1 MPAIDLNKEYDR
13 VEGKIQSLETY
24 KQVQQGTEQAV
35 KGAQSSL
42 EKIDSAITSPLDK
55 ITEQQKRFQ
64 RQATTQLDK
73 LLNIN
78 QLLPENRTSGVTRS
92 STVSTIKSQFTEA
105 LNAIKSKLPEILQ
118 EEMIK
123 QLGCSQEQT
132 YESVINGPGL
142 YIPVQSI
149 DLFGVLKEDPNSKL
163 GRISYE
169 KDPIRVQQ
177 NPFSMNR
184 ELYQRITQESVSYDT
199 LNGQNYLGLS
209 QQNLFDIEYVTT
221 DDNGNAGNFFKVNLK
236 PRDVGEPLISQ
247 FFVDYFKTIK
257 IVDTK
262 NIFLQLFQILFG
274 AVSIDIKAG
283 AGTIED
289 QLYWEKILNRIL
301 GLCFDSR
308 TEIDVSGIAKIAPLD
323 GVDDS
328 FFELTD
334 IDLREIENKLSQI
347 KLGVVEYPDCTTVQL
362 PLDINALF
370 EAFSEILEVG
380 DDDAAGNLL
389 VLDNSIDA
397 IKKNKKWP
405 QLEEI
410 SLNID
415 TNIIKQLPVA
425 LYSAVLS
432 PKVLL
437 PFMIMVKSLESFATG
452 QSSSVVNEV
461 YNLRTFMDKFRV
473 FNIEVMSKLSA
484 EFIRI
489 LRNII
494 IRDLRKLLRNVTAD
508 LRKSQATKQY
518 AIISQLLESAIVIT
532 QLINDYRQC
541 KSVIEDILNL
551 IEISLRGTRFN
562 VPAFLL
568 PLASLRT
575 GFNSTRAML
584 ETISQLQKYGV
595 PTGTLPDGS
604 PNVAMIAIKAQ
615 IEGTESERDKNS
627 KLLGMTPQQ
636 VVTPIGLT
644 IPIPFSGIIG

>member
-1 MPAIDLNKEYDR
+1 VPAIDLNKEYDR

-105 LNAIKSKLPEILQ
+105 LNGIKSKLPEILQ

-149 DLFGVLKEDPNSKL
+149 DLFGVLKEEPNSKL

-283 AGTIED
+283 AGAIED

-334 IDLREIENKLSQI
+334 IDLREIESKLSQI
-347 KLGVVEYPDCTTVQL
+347 KLGVVEYLDCTTVQL

-370 EAFSEILEVG
+370 DAFSEILEVG

-405 QLEEI
+405 QIEEI

-415 TNIIKQLPVA
+415 NNIIKQLPVA

-437 PFMIMVKSLESFATG
+437 PFMLMVKSLESFATG

-494 IRDLRKLLRNVTAD
+494 IIDLRNLLTGMEARLQTACSSLSVYSMISVHKLE
-508 LRKSQATKQY
+508 
-518 AIISQLLESAIVIT
+518 LLIVP
-532 QLINDYRQC
+532 
-541 KSVIEDILNL
+541 
-551 IEISLRGTRFN
+551 RF
-562 VPAFLL
+562 F
-568 PLASLRT
+568 
-575 GFNSTRAML
+575 
-584 ETISQLQKYGV
+584 
-595 PTGTLPDGS
+595 
-604 PNVAMIAIKAQ
+604 
-615 IEGTESERDKNS
+615 
-627 KLLGMTPQQ
+627 
-636 VVTPIGLT
+636 
-644 IPIPFSGIIG
+644 

>member
-1 MPAIDLNKEYDR
+1 MPAVDLNKEYDR
-13 VEGKIQSLETY
+13 VESKIQSLETY
-24 KQVQQGTEQAV
+24 KQVQQGTQEV
-35 KGAQSSL
+35 LKGTQSSL
-42 EKIDSAITSPLDK
+42 EKIDSAITSPIDK
-55 ITEQQKRFQ
+55 IAEQKKRYQ
-64 RQATTQLDK
+64 RQVSTQLDK

-92 STVSTIKSQFTEA
+92 STVSTVKSQFTEA
-105 LNAIKSKLPEILQ
+105 LNTIKSKLPEILQ

-149 DLFGVLKEDPNSKL
+149 DLFGLLKQDPSSALGKL
-163 GRISYE
+163 SYE

-209 QQNLFDIEYVTT
+209 NQNLFDIEYVTS
-221 DDNGNAGNFFKVNLK
+221 DNNGNSGNFYKVNLK
-236 PRDVGEPLISQ
+236 PRNTSEPLISQ
-247 FFVDYFKTIK
+247 FFADYFKTIK

-262 NIFLQLFQILFG
+262 NIFLQVFQILFG
-274 AVSIDIKAG
+274 AISIDIKG
-283 AGTIED
+283 GSGSIED
-289 QLYWEKILNRIL
+289 QLYFQKILNRIL
-301 GLCFDSR
+301 GLCFDDR
-308 TEIDVSGIAKIAPLD
+308 AEIDVSGIAKIAPLD
-323 GVDDS
+323 GIDDS

-334 IDLREIENKLSQI
+334 IDLREIESKLSQI
-347 KLGVVEYPDCTTVQL
+347 KLGVVEYPDCTNVQL
-362 PLDINALF
+362 PLDINALLDTF
-370 EAFSEILEVG
+370 AEILSVD
-380 DDDAAGNLL
+380 DDDAAGNLA
-389 VLDNSIDA
+389 VFDKSIDA

-410 SLNID
+410 GLNID
-415 TNIIKQLPVA
+415 TNIIQQLPVA
-425 LYSAVLS
+425 LYAAMLS

-437 PFMIMVKSLESFATG
+437 PFMLMVKSLESFATG
-452 QSSSVVNEV
+452 QSLSVVDEV
-461 YNLRTFMDKFRV
+461 YDLKTFLNKFKV
-473 FNIEVMSKLSA
+473 FNVQVMSKIGA
-484 EFIRI
+484 EFVKI

-494 IRDLRKLLRNVTAD
+494 IRDLRKLLRGVTAD
-508 LRKSQATKQY
+508 LRKSQTAKQY

-532 QLINDYRQC
+532 QIINDYRQC

-551 IEISLRGTRFN
+551 IEISLRGTRFE

-604 PNVAMIAIKAQ
+604 PNIGMIAIKAQ
-615 IEGTESERDKNS
+615 IEGSESERDKNS
-627 KLLGMTPQQ
+627 KVLGMTPTQ
-636 VVTPIGLT
+636 VITPIGTT
-644 IPIPFSGIIG
+644 IPVRFSAILG

>member
-1 MPAIDLNKEYDR
+1 
-13 VEGKIQSLETY
+13 
-24 KQVQQGTEQAV
+24 
-35 KGAQSSL
+35 
-42 EKIDSAITSPLDK
+42 
-55 ITEQQKRFQ
+55 
-64 RQATTQLDK
+64 
-73 LLNIN
+73 
-78 QLLPENRTSGVTRS
+78 
-92 STVSTIKSQFTEA
+92 
-105 LNAIKSKLPEILQ
+105 
-118 EEMIK
+118 
-123 QLGCSQEQT
+123 
-132 YESVINGPGL
+132 
-142 YIPVQSI
+142 
-149 DLFGVLKEDPNSKL
+149 
-163 GRISYE
+163 
-169 KDPIRVQQ
+169 
-177 NPFSMNR
+177 MNR

-283 AGTIED
+283 AGAIED

-334 IDLREIENKLSQI
+334 IDLREIESKLSQI
-347 KLGVVEYPDCTTVQL
+347 KLGVVEYLDCTTVQL

-370 EAFSEILEVG
+370 DAFSEILEVG

-415 TNIIKQLPVA
+415 NNIIKQLPVA

-437 PFMIMVKSLESFATG
+437 PFMLMVKSLESFATG

-518 AIISQLLESAIVIT
+518 AIIAQLLESAIVIT

-568 PLASLRT
+568 PLANLRT

-604 PNVAMIAIKAQ
+604 PSVAMIAIKAQ

>member
-1 MPAIDLNKEYDR
+1 MINHTSWNKFVAAIDLNKQYDN
-13 VEGKIQSLETY
+13 VEKKVQSLETY
-24 KQVQQGTEQAV
+24 KQVQQGTEQVV

-42 EKIDSAITSPLDK
+42 EKIDSAITSPIDK
-55 ITEQQKRFQ
+55 IAEQQKRFQ
-64 RQATTQLDK
+64 RQATSQLEK
-73 LLNIN
+73 LVNLN
-78 QLLPENRTSGVTRS
+78 QLLPENRTSGSTKS
-92 STVSTIKSQFTEA
+92 STVSTIKGQFTEA
-105 LNAIKSKLPEILQ
+105 LNSIKSRIPDIIQ

-149 DLFGVLKEDPNSKL
+149 DLFGMLKLEPTSKL
-163 GRISYE
+163 GKLSYE
-169 KDPIRVQQ
+169 KPPISVQK
-177 NPFSMNR
+177 NPFSMNK
-184 ELYQRITQESVSYDT
+184 ELYQRIVQENVSYDT
-199 LNGQNYLGLS
+199 INGQNYLGLS
-209 QQNLFDIEYVTT
+209 NQNLFDITYVTS
-221 DDNGNAGNFFKVNLK
+221 DNNGNPGNFFKVNLK
-236 PRDVGEPLISQ
+236 PRSTGEPLISQ
-247 FFVDYFKTIK
+247 FFADYFKTIK

-262 NIFLQLFQILFG
+262 NIFLQVFQILLG

-283 AGTIED
+283 VGEIED
-289 QLYWEKILNRIL
+289 QLRFQKIMNRVL
-301 GLCFDSR
+301 GLCFDDR
-308 TEIDVSGIAKIAPLD
+308 AEIDVSGIAKIAPLD

-334 IDLREIENKLSQI
+334 IDLREIESKLSQI

-362 PLDINALF
+362 PLDIDALF
-370 EAFSEILEVG
+370 NTFSEILEVG

-389 VLDNSIDA
+389 VLDKSIDA

-452 QSSSVVNEV
+452 QSLSVVDEV
-461 YNLRTFMDKFRV
+461 YDLKTFMNKFRV

-484 EFIRI
+484 EFVKI

-494 IRDLRKLLRNVTAD
+494 IRDLRKLLRSVTAD
-508 LRKSQATKQY
+508 LKKSQVTKQY

-532 QLINDYRQC
+532 QIINDYRQC

-551 IEISLRGTRFN
+551 IETK
-562 VPAFLL
+562 
-568 PLASLRT
+568 
-575 GFNSTRAML
+575 
-584 ETISQLQKYGV
+584 E
-595 PTGTLPDGS
+595 
-604 PNVAMIAIKAQ
+604 
-615 IEGTESERDKNS
+615 E
-627 KLLGMTPQQ
+627 
-636 VVTPIGLT
+636 
-644 IPIPFSGIIG
+644 